1 MVLFV
6 GFAESFC
13 LLVCLKMLLLLVI
26 VVVDICYWLH
36 PVVNRVEDPIS
47 MDCIRV
53 FIQHLALLN
62 TQYVEQAKMK
72 I

>member
-36 PVVNRVEDPIS
+36 PVVNPLMRPGVTVLKS
-47 MDCIRV
+47 
-53 FIQHLALLN
+53 
-62 TQYVEQAKMK
+62 KK
-72 I
+72 

>member
-36 PVVNRVEDPIS
+36 PVVNPRMRPGVTVLKS
-47 MDCIRV
+47 
-53 FIQHLALLN
+53 
-62 TQYVEQAKMK
+62 KK
-72 I
+72 